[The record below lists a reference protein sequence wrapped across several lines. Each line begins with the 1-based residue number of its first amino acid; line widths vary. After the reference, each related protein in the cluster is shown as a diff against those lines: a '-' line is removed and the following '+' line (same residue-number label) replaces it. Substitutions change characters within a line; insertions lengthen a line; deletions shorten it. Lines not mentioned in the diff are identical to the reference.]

1 LSNGLFYDKL
11 KISFICNYCNYSYN
25 ESCNKIMCRRTHCTK
40 CNSKVKNTKFVKTK
54 YVLKNTLITYY
65 LYLVK
70 FTTLNQETI
79 FKVGLTR

>member
-1 LSNGLFYDKL
+1 
-11 KISFICNYCNYSYN
+11 
-25 ESCNKIMCRRTHCTK
+25 MCRRTHCTK